1 MAEQDVLEAA
11 LAEIS
16 ALQQAHWPAGIPRAV
31 EYPLE
36 GGGLVDYLRHWAIER
51 PDTPAIVF
59 YGRVITYSE
68 YDELSD
74 RFAGWLLSLGVE
86 RGDRVGVH
94 LVNCP
99 QFHIAMLGILKVG
112 AVHVPINPLFRE
124 HELIHELNDAGVKVL
139 LTQNTFSKLVKKV
152 RSQTPLEHVAKTAVS
167 DMLTAIPTVE
177 LPFEVDDPRL
187 SDWQSIIT
195 SERATPVATELD
207 SLAALNYTG
216 GTTGMPKGCEHTQ
229 RHMVYTAATATLA
242 GGDQVGANPPVS
254 LVFLPIFW
262 IAGEDFGIL
271 VPLVNGGTVVLL
283 NRWDA
288 ETTLDAVEAYG
299 VTSLVGT
306 VDNYVELMDTQD
318 SRSEIS
324 RHSRT
329 SWQFRSFSNSIR
341 PRASGGARLPAAS
354 ARSELR
360 HDRNPH
366 RGHDH
371 PRLPGRRL
379 RPEKRA
385 GVLRNSGARH
395 RRSDRRSRRQAGSR
409 RRARQ
414 IIVRS
419 PSILSAYYRNEAATA
434 DAIRDGWLQTGD
446 VGKFSERG
454 GLHYLARNKEMIKT
468 NGMSVFPSEVEAL
481 LMLHPAI
488 EKAAVVPKPDPDKGQ
503 VAFAFVQLVEG
514 SDTAADEIVSW
525 AKENMATYKV
535 PEVEVLEALP
545 MTATG
550 KVRKGDLFERT
561 QGDK

>member
-1 MAEQDVLEAA
+1 M
-11 LAEIS
+11 
-16 ALQQAHWPAGIPRAV
+16 
-31 EYPLE
+31 
-36 GGGLVDYLRHWAIER
+36 RHWAIER

-306 VDNYVELMDTQD
+306 VDNYVELMDTPG

-395 RRSDRRSRRQAGSR
+395 RRSDRRSRRRPVPVGEHG
-409 RRARQ
+409 Q

-434 DAIRDGWLQTGD
+434 DASVTAGCRPVT
-446 VGKFSERG
+446 SESSVSVAVCTIWRG
-454 GLHYLARNKEMIKT
+454 T
-468 NGMSVFPSEVEAL
+468 
-481 LMLHPAI
+481 
-488 EKAAVVPKPDPDKGQ
+488 
-503 VAFAFVQLVEG
+503 
-514 SDTAADEIVSW
+514 
-525 AKENMATYKV
+525 
-535 PEVEVLEALP
+535 
-545 MTATG
+545 
-550 KVRKGDLFERT
+550 RK
-561 QGDK
+561 

>member
-242 GGDQVGANPPVS
+242 GGDQVGAIRRCPWCS
-254 LVFLPIFW
+254 C
-262 IAGEDFGIL
+262 
-271 VPLVNGGTVVLL
+271 
-283 NRWDA
+283 
-288 ETTLDAVEAYG
+288 
-299 VTSLVGT
+299 
-306 VDNYVELMDTQD
+306 
-318 SRSEIS
+318 RSS
-324 RHSRT
+324 GSQVRT
-329 SWQFRSFSNSIR
+329 S
-341 PRASGGARLPAAS
+341 ASCS
-354 ARSELR
+354 ARQRRNRGPAESLGCGDHARRCRGLR
-360 HDRNPH
+360 RDLAGRNC
-366 RGHDH
+366 RQLRRTDGHARIAERNLSTLQNVMAVSFVLKLD
-371 PRLPGRRL
+371 PATRQRWREATGGVCA
-379 RPEKRA
+379 KRA
-385 GVLRNSGARH
+385 
-395 RRSDRRSRRQAGSR
+395 
-409 RRARQ
+409 
-414 IIVRS
+414 
-419 PSILSAYYRNEAATA
+419 TA
-434 DAIRDGWLQTGD
+434 
-446 VGKFSERG
+446 
-454 GLHYLARNKEMIKT
+454 
-468 NGMSVFPSEVEAL
+468 
-481 LMLHPAI
+481 
-488 EKAAVVPKPDPDKGQ
+488 
-503 VAFAFVQLVEG
+503 
-514 SDTAADEIVSW
+514 
-525 AKENMATYKV
+525 
-535 PEVEVLEALP
+535 
-545 MTATG
+545 
-550 KVRKGDLFERT
+550 
-561 QGDK
+561 

>member
-306 VDNYVELMDTQD
+306 VDNYVELMDTPG

-409 RRARQ
+409 RRAR
-414 IIVRS
+414 
-419 PSILSAYYRNEAATA
+419 A
-434 DAIRDGWLQTGD
+434 DHRAQPVHPFRVLPQRGGHRRRIRDGWLQTGD